1 MSEGLQRPPRPDE
14 EAELL
19 RRFHN
24 GDTLDN
30 LPVVQSLTPPPRR
43 TPVGRLIAAVLGV
56 GLLTG
61 VGGALVAQRV
71 LDDETPAAAPAPS
84 AEAPT
89 SPPAGSE
96 AATPSPGNEPEPEP
110 EPESEPEPE
119 PTVRAAALEQVRI
132 IQTPSTGGDVAAT
145 FCLVYTGSASGP
157 EREAILLLNAPAYQC
172 ADLLP
177 YDPASGPF
185 MTEAPECAEPSR
197 AAVLS
202 FAESTDWGANLMYTC
217 LTEHNGA

>member
-30 LPVVQSLTPPPRR
+30 LPVIKPLAPPPRR
-43 TPVGRLIAAVLGV
+43 APVGRLIAAVLGM

-61 VGGALVAQRV
+61 VGGALIAQQV
-71 LDDETPAAAPAPS
+71 LDDGTTAAAPAPDAKAS
-84 AEAPT
+84 A
-89 SPPAGSE
+89 SPPDGSE
-96 AATPSPGNEPEPEP
+96 AATPSPESASEPAPAPEPEP
-110 EPESEPEPE
+110 ET
-119 PTVRAAALEQVRI
+119 TVQAAAVEQVRI
-132 IQTPSTGGDVAAT
+132 IRTPSTGGDVAAT
-145 FCLVYTGSASGP
+145 FCLVYTGSTSGP

-177 YDPASGPF
+177 YDPESGPF
-185 MTEAPECAEPSR
+185 MTEAPDCPEPSR

-202 FAESTDWGANLMYTC
+202 FAESTEWGANLMYTC